1 MKHSTLFIAALA
13 IVTGG
18 TIAQNNTLNAA
29 PPTAKQSVKGA
40 TAPTF
45 TAKSVQGH
53 IVSSQ
58 QLAGKPYIVNF
69 FGSWCPYCRKEIP
82 DMIALQERYKA
93 QGFTFIGA
101 AYQDNENAMPDFIWE
116 HNINYPVIMADSKI
130 INSFAPY
137 IAGGIRSVPLLFA
150 IGRDGKIVAVEPG
163 AQTREDLEKLIQKLL
178 QRPAKR

>member
-1 MKHSTLFIAALA
+1 MATFGI
-13 IVTGG
+13 IG
-18 TIAQNNTLNAA
+18 QNRTVSAA
-29 PPTAKQSVKGA
+29 PTITKQSVKGA

-45 TAKSVQGH
+45 TAKSVQGQ

-58 QLAGKPYIVNF
+58 QLTGKPYIINF
-69 FGSWCPYCRKEIP
+69 FGSWCPYCRKEIAA
-82 DMIALQERYKA
+82 MVALQERYKA

-130 INSFAPY
+130 INGFAPY

-150 IGRDGKIVAVEPG
+150 VGRDGKIVAVEPG

-178 QRPAKR
+178 QRPAMR